1 MSTERSRQGIRD
13 VREIPPKGTEDGEW
27 ELRTEVA
34 ERVDVPGTDAAEKET
49 ISVTI
54 ISISHGRNKWG
65 EGRRKIQRE
74 GGERMSIV
82 WIVVENREGGGE
94 ERRW

>member
-1 MSTERSRQGIRD
+1 MPQKKKLFPLQSLALAMEETSGGR
-13 VREIPPKGTEDGEW
+13 EDGKYK
-27 ELRTEVA
+27 
-34 ERVDVPGTDAAEKET
+34 ER
-49 ISVTI
+49 
-54 ISISHGRNKWG
+54 
-65 EGRRKIQRE
+65 